1 MGDTEKCIFA
11 MPTCK
16 PSAIIML
23 TKIHS
28 THAISQ
34 IFNLVE
40 SPKWIKIC
48 VQAETSKYFHV
59 QKS

>member
-1 MGDTEKCIFA
+1 MGDTEKGIFA
-11 MPTCK
+11 MPTK

-28 THAISQ
+28 AHAISQ